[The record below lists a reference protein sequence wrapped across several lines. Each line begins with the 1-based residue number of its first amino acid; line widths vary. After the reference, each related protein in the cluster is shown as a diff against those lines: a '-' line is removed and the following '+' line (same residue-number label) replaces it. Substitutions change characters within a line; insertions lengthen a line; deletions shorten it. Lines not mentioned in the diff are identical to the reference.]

1 MNINCLITQFD
12 ELTDSEAIVISFKEF
27 NPILLDNDDIIR
39 VDGDIVQFKSE
50 AGNVTV
56 NCEEINGF
64 QVLEKSLVIHK
75 FIMAMCGE

>member
-1 MNINCLITQFD
+1 M
-12 ELTDSEAIVISFKEF
+12 VISFKEF
-27 NPILLDNDDIIR
+27 NSILLDNDDIIR
-39 VDGDIVQFKSE
+39 VDENIVQFKSE

-64 QVLEKSLVIHK
+64 QVLEKSLVIYK